1 MARGSAAI
9 GLDFPRST
17 IENATVVNAIF
28 GQTLH
33 CSKGPV
39 MADRTTSN
47 PQPSRRFDSS
57 GRLSYNRSGS
67 DSAQDVAL
75 ARHSRLDLSDF
86 FPYLINRVGSALV
99 ARFSA
104 EALDGKHL
112 SIAMWRVLA
121 ALSNDGGLRQI
132 DVADMT
138 SIEVST
144 LSRLITRLVQNG
156 LVSRTRSTTN
166 SREVTVQLSPK
177 GKALVAQLIPIA
189 EALQD
194 TATQG
199 LSKQEMAVVKR
210 ALKRMHQ
217 NLTHQGS

>member
-1 MARGSAAI
+1 MDDHTRPAARPTQA
-9 GLDFPRST
+9 
-17 IENATVVNAIF
+17 
-28 GQTLH
+28 
-33 CSKGPV
+33 
-39 MADRTTSN
+39 
-47 PQPSRRFDSS
+47 
-57 GRLSYNRSGS
+57 
-67 DSAQDVAL
+67 
-75 ARHSRLDLSDF
+75 RLDLSDF

-104 EALDGKHL
+104 EALDAKNL

-144 LSRLITRLVQNG
+144 LSRLITRLVQMG

-189 EALQD
+189 QALQD
-194 TATQG
+194 TATRG
-199 LSKQEMAVVKR
+199 LSKQEMAVVKH

-217 NLTHQGS
+217 NLTTS